1 MRLIDIGF
9 RNDQAIR
16 EVHRCGD
23 SRSVHH
29 VTNDFVAIRSTKI
42 TATEHL
48 PTKPQVAHKH
58 LFLGSRRVQS
68 STERIQLVTQ
78 GTLSGFLGKC

>member
-1 MRLIDIGF
+1 MQEDAVRLIDIGF

-58 LFLGSRRVQS
+58 LFLGRRNHLAA
-68 STERIQLVTQ
+68 IL
-78 GTLSGFLGKC
+78 